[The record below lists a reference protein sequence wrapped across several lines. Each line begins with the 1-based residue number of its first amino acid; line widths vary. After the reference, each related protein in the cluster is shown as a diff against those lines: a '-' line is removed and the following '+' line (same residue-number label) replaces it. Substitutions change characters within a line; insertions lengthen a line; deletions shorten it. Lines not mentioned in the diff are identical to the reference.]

1 MPLSD
6 EQKKLLIQYR
16 DKSYV
21 MSILC
26 SECSDHYSR
35 INNFFK
41 FPLIITNSIMVI
53 FNSENF
59 ENIKTANIILNV
71 CTSLIL
77 SLVGNF
83 KLNEKIINFSSKSI
97 KFNKLCHKTEDL
109 LYNSIDDI
117 TTENIKSIIDDYDSI
132 NEQIEYPFVGYIK
145 KRLTK
150 KYKSSRTLPNTL
162 NCVCDSDIVVI
173 NNV

>member
-1 MPLSD
+1 MKITED
-6 EQKKLLIQYR
+6 QKQLLVQYR
-16 DKSYV
+16 DKAYV

-26 SECSDHYSR
+26 SECSDYYSR

-41 FPLIITNSIMVI
+41 FPLILTNSIMVI

-59 ENIKTANIILNV
+59 ENIRIANIILNV
-71 CTSLIL
+71 ATSLIL

-83 KLNEKIINFSSKSI
+83 KLNERVINFTSKSV
-97 KFNKLCHKTEDL
+97 KFNKLCHKIEDL

-117 TTENIKSIIDDYDSI
+117 TTENIRANIDEYDTI

-145 KRLTK
+145 DKLIK
-150 KYKSSRTLPNTL
+150 KYSNNRSMPNAL
-162 NCVCDSDIVVI
+162 NCVASEIVI
-173 NNV
+173 TNV

>member
-1 MPLSD
+1 MKITE
-6 EQKKLLIQYR
+6 EQKKLLTQYR
-16 DKSYV
+16 DKAYV

-26 SECSDHYSR
+26 SECSDYYSR

-41 FPLIITNSIMVI
+41 FPLILTNSIMVI

-59 ENIKTANIILNV
+59 ENIRIANIILNV
-71 CTSLIL
+71 ATSLIL

-83 KLNEKIINFSSKSI
+83 KLNERVINFSSKSI
-97 KFNKLCHKTEDL
+97 KFNKLCHKIEDL

-117 TTENIKSIIDDYDSI
+117 TTENIRANIDEYDTI

-145 KRLTK
+145 DKLIK
-150 KYKSSRTLPNTL
+150 KYSNHRSMPNAL
-162 NCVCDSDIVVI
+162 NCVASEIVI
-173 NNV
+173 TNV

>member
-1 MPLSD
+1 MLINE

-26 SECSDHYSR
+26 SECSDYYNR
-35 INNFFK
+35 IGNIFK
-41 FPLIITNSIMVI
+41 FPLIITNSIMVV

-59 ENIKTANIILNV
+59 ENIRIANIILNV
-71 CTSLIL
+71 ATSLIL

-83 KLNEKIINFSSKSI
+83 KLNERVINFSSKSI
-97 KFNKLCHKTEDL
+97 KFNKLCHKIEDYI
-109 LYNSIDDI
+109 YNSIDEV
-117 TTENIKSIIDDYDSI
+117 TTENIRTIIDEYDSI

-145 KRLTK
+145 RRLIK
-150 KYKSSRTLPNTL
+150 KYKSSRCMPNTL
-162 NCVCDSDIVVI
+162 NCVGDSEIIISTV
-173 NNV
+173 

>member
-1 MPLSD
+1 MKITE

-16 DKSYV
+16 DKCFV

-26 SECSDHYSR
+26 SECSDYYSR

-59 ENIKTANIILNV
+59 ENIRIVNMILNV

-77 SLVGNF
+77 ALIGNF
-83 KLNEKIINFSSKSI
+83 KLNERVINFSSRSV
-97 KFNKLCHKTEDL
+97 KFNKLCHKIEDL
-109 LYNSIDDI
+109 LYNTLDDI
-117 TTENIKSIIDDYDSI
+117 TTENIRQNIDEYDTI
-132 NEQIEYPFVGYIK
+132 NEGIEYPFVGYIK
-145 KRLTK
+145 KRLIK
-150 KYKSSRTLPNTL
+150 KYQSSRSMPNAL
-162 NCVCDSDIVVI
+162 NCVASSDLVVTS
-173 NNV
+173 V

>member
-1 MPLSD
+1 MKITE
-6 EQKKLLIQYR
+6 EQKKLLTQYR
-16 DKSYV
+16 DKAYV

-26 SECSDHYSR
+26 SECSDYYSR

-41 FPLIITNSIMVI
+41 FPLILTNSIMVI

-59 ENIKTANIILNV
+59 ENIRIANIILNV
-71 CTSLIL
+71 ATSLIF

-83 KLNEKIINFSSKSI
+83 KLNERVINFTSKSV
-97 KFNKLCHKTEDL
+97 KFNKLCHKIEDL

-117 TTENIKSIIDDYDSI
+117 TTENIRANIDEYDTI

-145 KRLTK
+145 DKLIK
-150 KYKSSRTLPNTL
+150 KYSNHRSMPNAL
-162 NCVCDSDIVVI
+162 NCVASEIVI
-173 NNV
+173 TNV